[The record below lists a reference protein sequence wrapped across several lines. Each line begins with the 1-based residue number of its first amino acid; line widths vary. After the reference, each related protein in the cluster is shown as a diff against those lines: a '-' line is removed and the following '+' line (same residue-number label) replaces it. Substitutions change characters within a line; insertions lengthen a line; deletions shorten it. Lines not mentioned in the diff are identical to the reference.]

1 MASGAGPA
9 LFGTRATPMQLLS
22 PADAAGRVTAALKS
36 AADATGA
43 GFDYLMRTAQR
54 ESSLNPSAKAPTSS
68 ARGLFQFI
76 DQTWLQVLKED
87 GPQLGLAAEAA
98 DVTRSASGRYE
109 VADPARKAQ
118 ILALREDPTASALL
132 AGAFTRRNAATLQ
145 SALGRAPTEGELYAA
160 HFLGAR
166 GAVDLVQRAEATPNA
181 SAAAAFPAQASA
193 NRAIFYERGQPRSL
207 GEVYAR
213 LTAGSGAT
221 VAQIKAPAALALQET
236 AVDDTPLAYNG
247 GVEDDGRAFHSLFK
261 TGRRTPV
268 SSYVSQAWSS
278 FAASPDDAH
287 PLRRVAA
294 PAGVA
299 VAVTTPVSAQAY
311 AAEPSAAA
319 TQTAPVAPVRR
330 RAAGTAVPAAVAGAP
345 LDLATF
351 RKADPAAAMAT
362 RRTGGRS

>member
-1 MASGAGPA
+1 
-9 LFGTRATPMQLLS
+9 MQLLS

-98 DVTRSASGRYE
+98 DVTRSASGRYD

-118 ILALREDPTASALL
+118 ILALRDDPAASALL

-145 SALGRAPTEGELYAA
+145 GALGRAPTEGELYAA

-213 LTAGSGAT
+213 LTAGGGAT
-221 VAQIKAPAALALQET
+221 AAQMKAPAALALQE
-236 AVDDTPLAYNG
+236 AAADDAPLAYNG

-278 FAASPDDAH
+278 FAASGEDAH

-294 PAGVA
+294 PAGV
-299 VAVTTPVSAQAY
+299 VAVTTPVTAQAY

-319 TQTAPVAPVRR
+319 AHAQTTAPVRR
-330 RAAGTAVPAAVAGAP
+330 RAAKTAIPAAAAGAP
-345 LDLATF
+345 LDLTTF
-351 RKADPAAAMAT
+351 RKADPATAMAT